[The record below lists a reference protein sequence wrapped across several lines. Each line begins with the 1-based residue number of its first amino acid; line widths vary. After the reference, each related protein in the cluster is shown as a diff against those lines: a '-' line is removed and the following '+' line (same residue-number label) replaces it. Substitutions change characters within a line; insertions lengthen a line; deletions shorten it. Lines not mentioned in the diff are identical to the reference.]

1 MLDICEGTM
10 LTYLLVAVQV
20 MLVVGTHSGVGV
32 VPAKKNTNII
42 FLIQIQKYKSLN
54 IYL

>member
-32 VPAKKNTNII
+32 VPAKKHKYI
-42 FLIQIQKYKSLN
+42 FLIQIQKY
-54 IYL
+54 